1 MSGGSV
7 EPYTTTKGRLWM
19 VRYRDENNRQ
29 RKRKGFTTKRDAT
42 LALADLQVKLAR
54 GEWIDPNA
62 SKVTVGVLAV
72 PWLEGTTHLKATT
85 RNNLEST
92 LNVHVLPHWKD
103 REVGTIRPTMVRAWV
118 SAKVADGV
126 GATVLERALG
136 ILRQILAQAVE
147 DRRLP
152 SNPCDNV
159 RVPRREHS
167 PRGYL
172 THQQVEALAVECGR
186 DATFVRFLAYTGL
199 RWGEMAALRVSDFDM
214 LRRRVQV
221 TRAVA
226 EVRGEVVVSTP
237 KTREKR
243 SVPFPAFL
251 ADELAER
258 MTGRGREALV
268 FSSDGSTFTRVSN
281 WRPRVF
287 NKAVRRCQLA
297 AEVQRRK
304 EARAGDPTTP
314 EFPRISVHD
323 LRHTAASLAI
333 SAGANV
339 KAVQTMLGHA
349 SAAMT
354 LDTYADL
361 FPDDLEA
368 VAGALD
374 AARSAACAPA
384 VPSTQQA

>member
-19 VRYRDENNRQ
+19 VRYRDENNKQ

-54 GEWIDPNA
+54 GEWIDPLA
-62 SKVTVGVLAV
+62 AKVTVGDLAV

-92 LNVHVLPHWKD
+92 LNVHVLPYWRD

-126 GATVLERALG
+126 GVTVLERALG
-136 ILRQILAQAVE
+136 ILRQILSQAVE

-152 SNPCDNV
+152 SNPCDKV

-186 DATFVRFLAYTGL
+186 DATVVRFLAYTGL

-226 EVRGEVVVSTP
+226 EVKGEVVVSTP

-251 ADELAER
+251 AVELADR
-258 MTGRGREALV
+258 MAGRGRGELV
-268 FSSDGSTFTRVSN
+268 FSSDGRTFTRVSN

-287 NKAVRRCQLA
+287 NKAVKRCQ
-297 AEVQRRK
+297 EV
-304 EARAGDPTTP
+304 EP
-314 EFPRISVHD
+314 EFPQVSVHD

-374 AARSAACAPA
+374 AARSAACALA
-384 VPSTQQA
+384 VPSTLQA

>member
-1 MSGGSV
+1 MSSGSV
-7 EPYTTTKGRLWM
+7 EPYATTKGRLWM
-19 VRYRDENNRQ
+19 VRYRDEDNRQ
-29 RKRKGFTTKRDAT
+29 RKKKGFKTKRDAT

-54 GEWIDPNA
+54 GEWIDPVA
-62 SKVTVGVLAV
+62 AKVTVGTLAV

-103 REVGTIRPTMVRAWV
+103 REVGTIRPTMVRSWIT
-118 SAKVADGV
+118 AKVADGV
-126 GATVLERALG
+126 GVTVLERALG

-186 DATFVRFLAYTGL
+186 DGTVVRFLAYTGL

-226 EVRGEVVVSTP
+226 EVKGEVVISTP

-251 ADELAER
+251 TEELAER
-258 MTGRGREALV
+258 MVGRSREGLV
-268 FSSDGSTFTRVSN
+268 FSSDGHKFTRVSN

-287 NKAVRRCQLA
+287 NKAVKRCQQA
-297 AEVQRRK
+297 
-304 EARAGDPTTP
+304 DP
-314 EFPRISVHD
+314 EFPRVSVHD

-374 AARSAACAPA
+374 AARSAACALA
-384 VPSTQQA
+384 VPSASEA

>member
-7 EPYTTTKGRLWM
+7 EPYTTTTKGRLWM
-19 VRYRDENNRQ
+19 VRYRDEDGRQ
-29 RKRKGFTTKRDAT
+29 RKKKGFKTKRDAT

-54 GEWIDPNA
+54 GEWIDPVA
-62 SKVTVGVLAV
+62 SKVTVGALAV

-103 REVGTIRPTMVRAWV
+103 REVGTIRPSMVRSWV

-126 GATVLERALG
+126 GVTVLERALG

-186 DATFVRFLAYTGL
+186 DATIVRFLAYTGL
-199 RWGEMAALRVSDFDM
+199 RWGEMAALQVSDLDM

-226 EVRGEVVVSTP
+226 EVKGEVVVSTP

-258 MTGRGREALV
+258 MVGRSREDLV
-268 FSSDGSTFTRVSN
+268 FSPDGHTYTRVSN

-287 NKAVRRCQLA
+287 NKAVKRCQ
-297 AEVQRRK
+297 EV
-304 EARAGDPTTP
+304 DPG
-314 EFPRISVHD
+314 FPRVSVHD

-384 VPSTQQA
+384 VPSAHQA

>member
-1 MSGGSV
+1 MPPGPGI
-7 EPYTTTKGRLWM
+7 R
-19 VRYRDENNRQ
+19 
-29 RKRKGFTTKRDAT
+29 
-42 LALADLQVKLAR
+42 ALSAKLAR
-54 GEWIDPNA
+54 GEWIDPLA
-62 SKVTVGVLAV
+62 AKVTVGTLAV

-92 LNVHVLPHWKD
+92 LNVHVLPHWRD
-103 REVGTIRPTMVRAWV
+103 REVGTIRPTMVRSWV
-118 SAKVADGV
+118 TGKVADGV
-126 GATVLERALG
+126 GVTVLERALG

-147 DRRLP
+147 DRHLP

-172 THQQVEALAVECGR
+172 SHQQVEALAVECGK
-186 DATFVRFLAYTGL
+186 DATTVRFLAYTGL

-226 EVRGEVVVSTP
+226 EVKGEAVLSTP

-251 ADELAER
+251 AEKVAER
-258 MTGRGREALV
+258 MVGRSRDELV
-268 FSSDGSTFTRVSN
+268 FSSDGHTFTRVSN

-287 NKAVRRCQLA
+287 NKAVNRCQQA
-297 AEVQRRK
+297 
-304 EARAGDPTTP
+304 DP
-314 EFPRISVHD
+314 EFPRVSVHD

-374 AARSAACAPA
+374 TARNLSLSPRATIA
-384 VPSTQQA
+384 Q